1 MRGRQRTGEARQVT
15 TPAGIKHAVRRADSA
30 VAPPSATSAA
40 ILRILKRQD
49 FWAGLLFIVCGAVG
63 LYLAKDLTF
72 GTATRMGAG
81 YLPRVLSWMVVG
93 LGIAVLL
100 RSLIGGGVA
109 EGAWRFRP
117 LVFVLAG
124 IGVFGLMIER
134 VGLALTVFVVAL
146 VTSSALRD
154 IRWIEATIFAVVIAT
169 FSVLVFV
176 TGLKLPLPVWPR

>member
-1 MRGRQRTGEARQVT
+1 
-15 TPAGIKHAVRRADSA
+15 
-30 VAPPSATSAA
+30 VAQSGAASAA
-40 ILRILKRQD
+40 ILKILKRQD
-49 FWAGLLFIVCGAVG
+49 FWAGLLFILCGAVG

-100 RSLIGGGVA
+100 RGLVGGAVA
-109 EGAWRFRP
+109 DGAWRLRP
-117 LVFVLAG
+117 LIFVLVG

-134 VGLALTVFVVAL
+134 AGLAITVFAVAL

-154 IRWIEATIFAVVIAT
+154 IRWIEAIIFGAAIAA

-176 TGLKLPLPVWPR
+176 TGLKLPLPIWPR